1 MKLQALT
8 LLFLLLSSSILFAQN
23 NYSIKG
29 SVLDTASGTA
39 LNNAS
44 ITLLNSKDSTL
55 VKFTRADEKGVFSL
69 NKLSEGS
76 FILLLTYPDFA
87 DYVETFALTVDKPVK
102 DFGKLKMILKA
113 RLLEEV
119 IVKGTAAQMT
129 IKGDTTEF
137 NAAAFTIEANSKVED
152 LLKQLPGIQVDKDG
166 KITAH
171 GQAVNKVLVDGE
183 EFFGDDPTLV
193 TKNIRGD
200 MVDKVQLYDKK
211 SDQATFTGIDDGER
225 TKTINIKLKE
235 DKKQGYFG
243 KLDGGAGNDE
253 FYQGQGMFNI
263 FKGKKK
269 FSAYGTI
276 GNTGKTG
283 LGWQDNTKYSGSSN
297 VQVTDGGIYFSYGGD
312 DSGLDSYNGKYNG
325 EGIPL
330 ARSGGMHYDDKW
342 KDDKYSINMNYK
354 VGSIQ
359 VSGDKNSLNQN
370 NLPTGIINSNTDQT
384 IDNFMFRQKLDGTLL
399 VKLDTT
405 SDLKITVDGTLKNSE
420 SNNNYLTSSFRGDGV
435 SLNGSKRSLSNDG
448 KQKNFNASALW
459 TKKLKKKGRTLS
471 LTLAHQFGEDDAN
484 GFLNS
489 ENSFYNTLGVLD
501 SIRLIDQYKTNLTKN
516 SGFNSNLAYTEPL
529 SKTFSVILN
538 YGLNLGSSVA
548 ERESYNKS
556 GTGKYDLLDKEFS
569 NDFELNQTANQAG
582 AIFNYRKD
590 KNVINFG
597 TRISAVDFK
606 QTDRYTGSVYKR
618 DFINWLPQA
627 SFRHNFSK
635 QKIFEIR
642 YNGNSTQPT
651 INQIQP
657 IKVNTDPLNIIL
669 GNPDLKPSF
678 QSSFVIFY
686 SSYKV
691 LSDKSLFFRGSYSN
705 TYNAIVNNTNTDA
718 AGKSTF
724 QSINLTDKNPTNFT
738 FYSDYGQK
746 LPGTELRLGINFNT
760 NANTYFNMINNV
772 LNETRSNSYNPGIS
786 LQRYKQKKIELYFSI
801 GPKYI
806 SNESSLQKQI
816 NNSGWGAN
824 SWFEL
829 TLYLPNKFK
838 IQSNANY
845 EYQEKTQTFA
855 QDFNRLIWNTTL
867 TKSFMKE
874 ESLKLSVTGND
885 LLNQN
890 TGFNRMATSN
900 MISQNSFTTIKR
912 YFMLSLSYDLNHMGG
927 GQPKK

>member
-1 MKLQALT
+1 MKLQALP
-8 LLFLLLSSSILFAQN
+8 LLIILLNSSILFAQN

-39 LNNAS
+39 LTNAS
-44 ITLLNSKDSTL
+44 ISVLNSKDSTL
-55 VKFTRADEKGVFSL
+55 VKFTRADAKGDFSL
-69 NKLSEGS
+69 IKLKEGN

-87 DYVETFALTVDKPVK
+87 DYVETFSLSAAEPEKN
-102 DFGKLKMILKA
+102 FGKLKMILKA

-119 IVKGTAAQMT
+119 IVKGTVAQMT

-137 NAAAFTIEANSKVED
+137 NAAAFNIEANSKVED

-225 TKTINIKLKE
+225 IKTINIKLKE

-243 KLDGGAGNDE
+243 KLDGGTGNDE
-253 FYQGQGMFNI
+253 FNQGQAMFNK
-263 FKGKKK
+263 FKGKRK
-269 FSAYGTI
+269 FSAYGTF

-283 LGWQDNTKYSGSSN
+283 LGWQDNNKYGTSN
-297 VQVTDGGIYFSYGGD
+297 IQVVEGGIMISGGE

-330 ARSGGMHYDDKW
+330 VRSGGLHYDSKW
-342 KDDKYSINMNYK
+342 KEDKYSINMNYK
-354 VGSIQ
+354 TGSIN
-359 VSGDKNSLNQN
+359 VTGDKNSLNQN
-370 NLPTGIINSNTDQT
+370 NLPTGIINSNTDQA
-384 IDNFMFRQKLDGTLL
+384 IDNFMFRQKLDGTFL

-405 SDLKITVDGTLKNSE
+405 SELKITVDGTLKNTE
-420 SNNNYLTSSFRGDGV
+420 SNNNYLTSGFRG
-435 SLNGSKRSLSNDG
+435 NGTSINQSKRRLSNNGD
-448 KQKNFNASALW
+448 QTLFNANALW

-471 LTLAHQFGEDDAN
+471 LTLAHQFDEDDAN

-489 ENSFYNTLGVLD
+489 ENSFYNTQGILD
-501 SIRLIDQYKTNLTKN
+501 SIRLIDQYKTNLTR
-516 SGFNSNLAYTEPL
+516 SSAFNSNLAYTEPL
-529 SKTFSVILN
+529 SKSFSVILN
-538 YGLNLGSSVA
+538 YGLNLGTSIA

-569 NDFELNQTANQAG
+569 NDYELNQTANQAG
-582 AIFNYRKD
+582 AVFNYRKN
-590 KNVINFG
+590 KNVVNFG
-597 TRISAVDFK
+597 TRLSAVDFK
-606 QTDRYTGSVYKR
+606 QTDRHTGNVYQR
-618 DFINWLPQA
+618 DFLNWLPQA
-627 SFRHNFSK
+627 SFQHNFSK
-635 QKIFEIR
+635 QKSLEIR
-642 YNGNSTQPT
+642 YNGNTTQPT
-651 INQIQP
+651 LNQIQP

-678 QSSFVIFY
+678 RSGFNLSY
-686 SSYKV
+686 YSYKV
-691 LSDKSLFFRGSYSN
+691 LSDQSMYFRLNYSTN
-705 TYNAIVNNTNTDA
+705 YNAIVNNTNTDA

-724 QSINLTDKNPTNFT
+724 QAVNLADKNPASFS
-738 FYSDYGQK
+738 FYGNYGQK
-746 LPGTELRLGINFNT
+746 IPGTEFRYGMNFNT
-760 NANTYFNMINNV
+760 NSNSYFNMINTV
-772 LNETRSNSYNPGIS
+772 LNQTKSNNYSAGLS
-786 LQRYKQKKIELYFSI
+786 LQRYTQKKIEFYFSI
-801 GPKYI
+801 GPEYI
-806 SNESSLQKQI
+806 TNESSLQKQI
-816 NNSGWGAN
+816 NNNGWGAN

-829 TLYLPNKFK
+829 VLYLPNKFK
-838 IQSNANY
+838 ILSNANY
-845 EYQEKTQTFA
+845 KYQEKTQSFN

-874 ESLKLSVTGND
+874 ESLKLSITGND

-890 TGFNRMATSN
+890 TGFSRMATSN
-900 MISQNSFTTIKR
+900 MISQNNYTTIKR
-912 YFMLSLSYDLNHMGG
+912 FFMLSLSYDLNHMGG
-927 GQPKK
+927 GQQKK

>member
-1 MKLQALT
+1 MKLQVLT
-8 LLFLLLSSSILFAQN
+8 LLIVLLNSSILLAQN
-23 NYSIKG
+23 NYYVKG

-39 LNNAS
+39 LKNAS

-55 VKFTRADEKGVFSL
+55 VKFTRADSKGDFSL
-69 NKLSEGS
+69 NTLKEGN

-87 DYVETFALTVDKPVK
+87 DYVETFSLSAAKPEK

-137 NAAAFTIEANSKVED
+137 NAAAFNIEANSKVED

-253 FYQGQGMFNI
+253 FNQGQAMINV
-263 FKGKKK
+263 FKGKRK
-269 FSAYGTI
+269 FSAYGTF

-283 LGWQDNTKYSGSSN
+283 LGWQDNNKYGTSN
-297 VQVTDGGIYFSYGGD
+297 IQVVEGGIMISGGQ
-312 DSGLDSYNGKYNG
+312 DSGLDSYNGKYDG

-330 ARSGGMHYDDKW
+330 VRSGGLHYDSKW
-342 KDDKYSINMNYK
+342 NEDKYSINMNYK
-354 VGSIQ
+354 TGSIN
-359 VSGDKNSLNQN
+359 VTGDKNSLNQN
-370 NLPTGIINSNTDQT
+370 NLPTGIINSNTDQAV
-384 IDNFMFRQKLDGTLL
+384 DNFMFRQKLDGTFL

-405 SDLKITVDGTLKNSE
+405 SELKITVEGTLKNTE
-420 SNNNYLTSSFRGDGV
+420 SNNNYLTSGFRG
-435 SLNGSKRSLSNDG
+435 NGTSINKSKRALSNNGD
-448 KQKNFNASALW
+448 QKIFNASALW

-471 LTLAHQFGEDDAN
+471 LTLGHQFDEDDAN

-489 ENSFYNTLGVLD
+489 ENSFYNTLGIVD
-501 SIRLIDQYKTNLTKN
+501 SIRFIDQYKTNLTKS

-538 YGLNLGSSVA
+538 YGLNLGTSIA

-569 NDFELNQTANQAG
+569 NDYELNQTANQAG
-582 AIFNYRKD
+582 AVFNYRKN
-590 KNVINFG
+590 KNVVNFG
-597 TRISAVDFK
+597 TRLSTVDFK
-606 QTDRYTGSVYKR
+606 QTDRYTGKVYQR
-618 DFINWLPQA
+618 DFLNWLPQA
-627 SFRHNFSK
+627 SFRHNISK
-635 QKIFEIR
+635 QKFVDLR
-642 YNGNSTQPT
+642 FTGNTIQPSF
-651 INQIQP
+651 NQIQP
-657 IKVNTDPLNIIL
+657 LKVNTDPLNIIL

-678 QSSFVIFY
+678 QSGFNFMY
-686 SSYKV
+686 YSYKV
-691 LSDKSLFFRGSYSN
+691 LSDQSMYFRLNYST
-705 TYNAIVNNTNTDA
+705 TYHAIVNNTTTDA

-724 QSINLTDKNPTNFT
+724 QSVNLVDKNPANLSFNGN
-738 FYSDYGQK
+738 YGQK
-746 LPGTELRLGINFNT
+746 VSGTDFRYGININT
-760 NANTYFNMINNV
+760 NTNSYFNRINTV
-772 LNETRSNSYNPGIS
+772 LNETHSNSYS
-786 LQRYKQKKIELYFSI
+786 AELYAQRYKQKKIDLYFSV
-801 GPKYI
+801 GPEYI
-806 SNESSLQKQI
+806 TNVSSLQKQI
-816 NNSGWGAN
+816 NNNGWGAN

-829 TLYLPNKFK
+829 ALYLPNKFK
-838 IQSNANY
+838 ILSNANY
-845 EYQEKTQTFA
+845 KYQEKTQSFT

-867 TKSFMKE
+867 TKSIMKE
-874 ESLKLSVTGND
+874 ESLKLSITGND

-900 MISQNSFTTIKR
+900 MISQSNFTTIKR
-912 YFMLSLSYDLNHMGG
+912 FFMLSLSYDMNHMGG
-927 GQPKK
+927 GPPKK

>member
-1 MKLQALT
+1 MKLVVLASVI
-8 LLFLLLSSSILFAQN
+8 LLLSYKPLFAQN
-23 NYSIKG
+23 NYSIRG
-29 SVLDTASGTA
+29 SALDTASGTG
-39 LNNAS
+39 LQNAS
-44 ITLLNSKDSTL
+44 ITVLNSKDSTL
-55 VKFTRADEKGVFSL
+55 VRFTRADANGGFSL
-69 NKLSEGS
+69 NNLREGN

-87 DYVETFALTVDKPVK
+87 DYVETFSLSSDKPLK

-137 NAAAFTIEANSKVED
+137 NAAAFNIEANSKVED

-211 SDQATFTGIDDGER
+211 SDQAAFTGIDDGER

-243 KLDGGAGNDE
+243 KIDAGAGNDE
-253 FYQGQGMFNI
+253 FYQGQGMFNY
-263 FKGKKK
+263 FKSKKK
-269 FSAYGTI
+269 FSAYGTLS
-276 GNTGKTG
+276 NTAKTG
-283 LGWQDNTKYSGSSN
+283 LGWEDNSKYSASSN
-297 VQVTDGGIYFSYGGD
+297 VQVTDGGIMFTSGD
-312 DSGLDSYNGKYNG
+312 DSGLESFNGQYNG

-330 ARSGGMHYDDKW
+330 TRNGGMHYDAKW
-342 KDDKYSINMNYK
+342 KEDKYSINMNYK
-354 VGSIQ
+354 AGSIG

-370 NLPTGIINSNTDQT
+370 NLPTGFINTNTDQT
-384 IDNFMFRQKLDGTLL
+384 IDNFMFRQKLDGTFL

-405 SDLKITVDGTLKNSE
+405 SDLKIIVDGTLKNSE
-420 SNNNYLTSSFRGDGV
+420 SNSNYFTSSLRGNGV
-435 SLNGSKRSLSNDG
+435 SLNGSKRSLSNNGD
-448 KQKNFNASALW
+448 QKVFNASALW
-459 TKKLKKKGRTLS
+459 TKKLKKKGRTIS
-471 LTLAHQFGEDDAN
+471 LTLGQKFDEDDAN

-489 ENSFYNTLGVLD
+489 ENSFYNTLGILD
-501 SIRLIDQYKTNLTKN
+501 STRIIDQYKTNRTRN

-538 YGLNLGSSVA
+538 YGLNLGNSIA
-548 ERESYNKS
+548 ERESFNKS
-556 GTGKYDLLDKEFS
+556 VTGKYDILDNEFS
-569 NDFELNQTANQAG
+569 NDFELDQTSNQAG

-597 TRISAVDFK
+597 TRLNAVDFR
-606 QTDRYTGSVYKR
+606 QTDRYTGNIYKR
-618 DFINWLPQA
+618 DFLNWLPQA

-635 QKIFEIR
+635 QKSFEVR
-642 YNGNSTQPT
+642 YDGNTTQPNL
-651 INQIQP
+651 NQIQP
-657 IKVNTDPLNIIL
+657 IKVNNDPLNIIL

-678 QSSFVIFY
+678 RSSLNLSY
-686 SSYKV
+686 YSYKV
-691 LSDKSLFFRGSYSN
+691 LTDKSIYFRGYYS
-705 TYNAIVNNTNTDA
+705 TTHNAIVNNTLTDA

-724 QSINLTDKNPTNFT
+724 QSINLTDKNPANFSL
-738 FYSDYGQK
+738 YGDYGQK
-746 LPGTELRLGINFNT
+746 IPGTELRIGLNLST

-772 LNETRSNSYNPGIS
+772 LNETRSNSYSSRIS
-786 LQRYKQKKIELYFSI
+786 VSRYKQKKIELYWSL
-801 GPKYI
+801 GPEYI
-806 SNESSLQKQI
+806 TNESSLQKQI
-816 NNSGWGAN
+816 NNNGWGAN

-829 TLYLPNKFK
+829 SLYLPNKVK
-838 IQSNANY
+838 IQSSANY
-845 EYQEKTQTFA
+845 KYQEKTQAFA
-855 QDFNRLIWNTTL
+855 EDFNRLIWNTTL

-874 ESLKLSVTGND
+874 ESLKLSLTGND

-900 MISQNSFTTIKR
+900 MISQNSFTAIKR

-927 GQPKK
+927 GLPKK

>member
-1 MKLQALT
+1 MKLVVLASVI
-8 LLFLLLSSSILFAQN
+8 LLLSCKPLFSQN

-29 SVLDTASGTA
+29 SVLDTASGTG
-39 LNNAS
+39 LQNAS
-44 ITLLNSKDSTL
+44 ITVLNSKDSTL
-55 VKFTRADEKGVFSL
+55 VRFTRADANGNFSL
-69 NKLSEGS
+69 NNLREGN

-87 DYVETFALTVDKPVK
+87 DYVERFSLNPDKPSK

-137 NAAAFTIEANSKVED
+137 NAAAFNIEANSKVED
-152 LLKQLPGIQVDKDG
+152 LLKQLPGIQVDQDG

-243 KLDGGAGNDE
+243 KLDAGAGNDD
-253 FYQGQGMFNI
+253 FYQGQGMFNL

-276 GNTGKTG
+276 ANTAKTG
-283 LGWQDNTKYSGSSN
+283 LGWEDNNKFGTSN
-297 VQVTDGGIYFSYGGD
+297 IQIIEGGIMISGGGGSD
-312 DSGLDSYNGKYNG
+312 LDSYDGRFNG
-325 EGIPL
+325 EGIPFT
-330 ARSGGMHYDDKW
+330 RSGGVHYDNKW
-342 KDDKYSINMNYK
+342 KDDKYSINLNYK
-354 VGSIQ
+354 VGSIN
-359 VSGDKNSLNQN
+359 VTGNKNSLNQN
-370 NLPTGIINSNTDQT
+370 NLPNGFINTNTDQ
-384 IDNFMFRQKLDGTLL
+384 IFDNFMFRQKVDGTFL

-405 SDLKITVDGTLKNSE
+405 SDLKIMLDGTLKNSE
-420 SNNNYLTSSFRGDGV
+420 SNSNFLTSSLRGTGV
-435 SLNGSKRSLSNDG
+435 SLNGSSRNLSNNGD
-448 KQKNFNASALW
+448 QKTFNASALW

-471 LTLAHQFGEDDAN
+471 LTLAHQFDEDDAT

-489 ENSFYNTLGVLD
+489 ENSFYNNQGVID
-501 SIRLIDQYKTNLTKN
+501 SIRIIDQYKTNLIRS
-516 SGFNSNLAYTEPL
+516 SGLNSNLAYTEPL

-538 YGLNLGSSVA
+538 YGLNLSNSIA

-556 GTGKYDLLDKEFS
+556 GTGKYDLFDNEFS
-569 NDFELNQTANQAG
+569 NDFELDQTSNQAG

-597 TRISAVDFK
+597 TRINAVDFK
-606 QTDRYTGSVYKR
+606 QTDRYTGNVYKR
-618 DFINWLPQA
+618 DFLNWLPQA
-627 SFRHNFSK
+627 SFRHNFSQWK
-635 QKIFEIR
+635 LFEIR
-642 YNGNSTQPT
+642 YNGNTTQPT
-651 INQIQP
+651 LNQIQP
-657 IKVNTDPLNIIL
+657 VKVNTDPLNIIL

-678 QSSFVIFY
+678 RSNFTLFY
-686 SSYKV
+686 NSYKV
-691 LSDKSLFFRGSYSN
+691 LTDKSIYFRGNYS
-705 TYNAIVNNTNTDA
+705 TTHNAIVHNTITDA

-724 QSINLTDKNPTNFT
+724 QSINLTDKNPLNLTI
-738 FYSDYGQK
+738 YSGYGQK
-746 LPGTELRLGINFNT
+746 LPGTELRLGININT
-760 NANTYFNMINNV
+760 NANTYFNMINSV
-772 LNETRSNSYNPGIS
+772 LNETRSNSYNTQLS
-786 LQRYKQKKIELYFSI
+786 VSRHKQKKIEFYWAI
-801 GPKYI
+801 GPEYI
-806 SNESSLQKQI
+806 TNQSSLQKQI
-816 NNSGWGAN
+816 NNNGWGAN
-824 SWFEL
+824 SWFEFSI
-829 TLYLPNKFK
+829 YLPNKVK
-838 IQSNANY
+838 IQSHANY
-845 EYQEKTQTFA
+845 RYQEKIQSFA
-855 QDFNRLIWNTTL
+855 EDFNRLIWNTTL

-874 ESLKLSVTGND
+874 ESLKFSLTGND

-912 YFMLSLSYDLNHMGG
+912 YFMFSLSYDLNHMGG
-927 GQPKK
+927 GPPKK

>member
-8 LLFLLLSSSILFAQN
+8 LLFVLLCSPMLFAQN

-29 SVLDTASGTA
+29 NVLDTASSTA
-39 LNNAS
+39 LINAS
-44 ITLLNSKDSTL
+44 ISVLNSKDSTL
-55 VKFTRADEKGVFSL
+55 VKFTRADAKGDFSI
-69 NKLSEGS
+69 NKLREGN

-87 DYVETFALTVDKPVK
+87 DYVEKFSLTASEPMK

-119 IVKGTAAQMT
+119 IIKGTAAQMT

-235 DKKQGYFG
+235 DKKRGYFG

-253 FYQGQGMFNI
+253 YYQGQGMINV

-276 GNTGKTG
+276 ANTAKTG
-283 LGWQDNTKYSGSSN
+283 LGWEDNSKYGASN
-297 VQVTDGGIYFSYGGD
+297 IQVMDGGMISISGVGGSD
-312 DSGLDSYNGKYNG
+312 LDSYDGRFNG

-330 ARSGGMHYDDKW
+330 TRSGGLHYDTKW
-342 KDDKYSINMNYK
+342 KEDKYSINMNYK

-359 VSGDKNSLNQN
+359 VTGDKNSLNQN

-384 IDNFMFRQKLDGTLL
+384 IDNFMFRQKLDGTFL

-405 SDLKITVDGTLKNSE
+405 SDLKIMLDGTLKNAE
-420 SNNNYLTSSFRGDGV
+420 SNSNYLSSSLRGNGV
-435 SLNGSKRSLSNDG
+435 SLNGSKRNLSNNGD
-448 KQKNFNASALW
+448 QKIFNASALW

-471 LTLAHQFGEDDAN
+471 LTLAHQFDEDDAT

-501 SIRLIDQYKTNLTKN
+501 SIRLIDQYKTNLTR
-516 SGFNSNLAYTEPL
+516 SSSFNSNLAYTEPL
-529 SKTFSVILN
+529 SKSFSVVLN
-538 YGLNLGSSVA
+538 YGLNLGTSMA

-556 GTGKYDLLDKEFS
+556 GTGKYDLLDNEFS
-569 NDFELNQTANQAG
+569 NDFELNQTSNQAG
-582 AIFNYRKD
+582 AIFNYMKN

-597 TRISAVDFK
+597 TRVNAVDFK

-618 DFINWLPQA
+618 DFLNWLPQA

-635 QKIFEIR
+635 QKTFEIR
-642 YNGNSTQPT
+642 YNGNTTQPT
-651 INQIQP
+651 LNQIQP

-678 QSSFVIFY
+678 RSNITLYY

-691 LSDKSLFFRGSYSN
+691 LSDKSIYFRGNYSN
-705 TYNAIVNNTNTDA
+705 TYNAIVNNTITDA

-724 QSINLTDKNPTNFT
+724 QSINLTDKNPTSLF
-738 FYSDYGQK
+738 FYSGYSQK
-746 LPGTELRLGINFNT
+746 LPGTDFRLGINFNT
-760 NANTYFNMINNV
+760 NAYTYFNMINSV
-772 LNETRSNSYNPGIS
+772 LNKTLSNSYSSQLS
-786 LQRYKQKKIELYFSI
+786 LSRYKQKKIEFYLAI
-801 GPKYI
+801 GPEYI

-824 SWFEL
+824 SWFEFA
-829 TLYLPNKFK
+829 LYLPNKFK
-838 IQSNANY
+838 IQSHANY
-845 EYQEKTQTFA
+845 KYQEKTQTFA

-874 ESLKLSVTGND
+874 ESLKLSMTGND

-912 YFMLSLSYDLNHMGG
+912 YFMLSLSYDLNNMGG